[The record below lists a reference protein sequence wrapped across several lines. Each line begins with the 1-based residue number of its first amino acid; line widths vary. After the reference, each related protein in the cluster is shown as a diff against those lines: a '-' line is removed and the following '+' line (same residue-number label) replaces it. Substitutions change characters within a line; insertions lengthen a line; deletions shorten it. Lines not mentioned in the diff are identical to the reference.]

1 MGKKFKENG
10 KPQKIKNLKKIGITS
25 KNEKRRFNDNT
36 IIKPAKVDAK
46 KKILE
51 SESKKKEQKSTKN
64 NTSKSIVT
72 KSNEASPKKI
82 VTPNKLSPLQM
93 KMKEQLESSRFVYSS
108 Y

>member
-25 KNEKRRFNDNT
+25 KNEKRRLNDNT

-64 NTSKSIVT
+64 NTSKSIET